1 MKRINSP
8 RSGLVLRFL
17 MREWRSGELGLLV
30 SAVVLAVG
38 TVTGISLFVD
48 RLSHALL
55 SESATYLAADRV
67 IASSRPIPDEFV
79 TAAQRLGLT
88 TVRTLVFPSM
98 VFAGERNQLV
108 SVKAVGAGYPLR
120 GVLRLADEPFGPS
133 EPVAQLPPPG
143 EVWLDSRLF
152 PALGVEVGDTVTVGV
167 ADLRVGR
174 VLADEPDR
182 GGSFFDF
189 GPRLL
194 MRTDDVAR
202 TEIVRPGSRISYRL
216 LLAGADDALERL
228 HSELEPELGPN
239 YRWMGIRQSSPSIGS
254 ALDRAQS
261 FLLLGGLLAVL
272 LAGVAV
278 ALAAHR
284 YARRHYD
291 HVAILKTLGTT
302 PAEIQRG
309 YLALLAAVGAVAAVG
324 GLVLGAGLHLL
335 IVAALS
341 AYMPLQ
347 LPMAG
352 VKPLIVGAFSG
363 FVCLAAF
370 AWPPLMGLK
379 SISPMRV
386 IRRDLDSAGVSRG
399 LTYGCAV
406 VGTLGLM
413 LWYTDSWR
421 LTLWTVAGISGVS
434 LVFGVL
440 AYLLL
445 RAGRRLGMQAGS
457 GWRLALAGLARRR
470 SESVAQILIFGLAI
484 MLLLIMILLRTA
496 LLDEWRTQLPEHAPN
511 HFLMNVAP
519 EQVEPLEAMVRGHVD
534 QMGELYPMT
543 RGRVVAVNGIA
554 TAKWEKTRR
563 SASSAD
569 PSLDSERNLSW
580 TTTLPANNRIE
591 AGQWWGAEGADEAAV
606 SLEEAYA
613 GAAGIRV
620 GDTIDFDIGGLPVNA
635 RVTSIRRVEWDS
647 MAPNFFILFS
657 PGALRDIP
665 ATYMTSF
672 YLAPQDK
679 PFLNQLLAAF
689 PTVTVIEVDK
699 VIAQIQSIVG
709 RVTQAVQL
717 VLALVLV
724 AGCLVLVASI
734 QASGEERLREHA
746 LLRALGASR
755 RLVRGALGAEFALL
769 GLFAGLIAAFG
780 AEVTVFGL
788 DKQIFQLSARLHP
801 WVWLAGPLV
810 GAALVCAIGLFG
822 TRSLVASPPVL
833 VLRELG

>member
-1 MKRINSP
+1 M
-8 RSGLVLRFL
+8 RFL
-17 MREWRSGELGLLV
+17 LREWRSGELRLLV
-30 SAVVLAVG
+30 AAVLLAVG

-48 RLSHALL
+48 RLSAALL
-55 SESATYLAADRV
+55 SESSTYLAADRV
-67 IASSRPIPDEFV
+67 VASSRVIPDAFEAAAKARGLA
-79 TAAQRLGLT
+79 TA
-88 TVRTLVFPSM
+88 RTMTFPSM
-98 VFAGERNQLV
+98 VFSGERNQLV
-108 SVKAVGAGYPLR
+108 SVKAVSDGYPLR
-120 GVLRLADEPFGPS
+120 GVLKLAQEPFGPATTVIG
-133 EPVAQLPPPG
+133 EVPATG

-152 PALGVEVGDTVTVGV
+152 PALGVVVGDAINVGD
-167 ADLRVGR
+167 ATLRVGR
-174 VLADEPDR
+174 VLSDEPDR

-194 MRTDDVAR
+194 MRMDDVPR
-202 TEIVRPGSRISYRL
+202 TDVVKPGSRISYRL
-216 LLAGADDALERL
+216 LLAGSDDALKQL
-228 HSELEPELGPN
+228 HTELEAKRGAT
-239 YRWMGIRQSSPSIGS
+239 YRWMGIRESTPSIGS
-254 ALDRAQS
+254 ALDRAQA

-291 HVAILKTLGTT
+291 HVAILKTLGAT
-302 PAEIQRG
+302 PAEIQGG
-309 YLALLAAVGAVAAVG
+309 YLALLGAVGAVGALA
-324 GLVLGAGLHLL
+324 GLVAGGALHLL

-347 LPMAG
+347 LPLPG
-352 VKPLIVGAFSG
+352 VKPLLIGAVSG

-370 AWPPLMGLK
+370 ALPPLMGLK

-386 IRRDLDSAGVSRG
+386 IRRDLDVAGVSRT
-399 LTYGCAV
+399 LTYAFAV
-406 VGTLGLM
+406 IGTLGLM
-413 LWYTDSWR
+413 LWYTSSWR

-434 LVFGVL
+434 IVFGAL

-470 SESVAQILIFGLAI
+470 GESVAQILIFGLAI
-484 MLLLIMILLRTA
+484 MLLLIMVLLRTA
-496 LLDEWRTQLPEHAPN
+496 LLSEWQTQLPEHAPN

-519 EQVEPLEAMVRGHVD
+519 DQVGPLEAMVRGHVD

-543 RGRVVAVNGIA
+543 RGRIVAVNGLD
-554 TAKWEKTRR
+554 TAQWEEARR
-563 SASSAD
+563 AAASTD
-569 PSLDSERNLSW
+569 PNLDSERNLSW
-580 TTTLPANNRIE
+580 TAVLPANNRIE
-591 AGQWWGAEGADEAAV
+591 AGKWWDEEPDEPAV

-613 GAAGIRV
+613 TSAGIKV
-620 GDTIDFDIGGLPVNA
+620 GDVISFDIGGLPVDA

-657 PGALRDIP
+657 PGALQDVP

-672 YLAPQDK
+672 YLAPEEK
-679 PFLNQLLAAF
+679 GFLNRLLAEF

-717 VLALVLV
+717 VLSLVLV

-746 LLRALGASR
+746 LLRAIGASR

-769 GLFAGLIAAFG
+769 GVFAGLIAAFG
-780 AEVTVFGL
+780 AEVTVFAL
-788 DKQIFQLSARLHP
+788 DKQIFELSPQLHP
-801 WVWLAGPLV
+801 WVWLAGPLI
-810 GAALVCAIGLFG
+810 GAVVVCGIGLFG
-822 TRSLVASPPVL
+822 TRALVGSPPVL

>member
-1 MKRINSP
+1 MSSP
-8 RSGLVLRFL
+8 PRRVQLVVRFL
-17 MREWRSGELGLLV
+17 LREWRAGELRLLV
-30 SAVVLAVG
+30 AAVLLAVG

-48 RLSHALL
+48 RLSGALL

-67 IASSRPIPDEFV
+67 IASSRAIPDEFE
-79 TAAQRLGLT
+79 TAAHQHGLAT
-88 TVRTLVFPSM
+88 ARTMTFPSM

-108 SVKAVGAGYPLR
+108 SVKAVSEGYPLR
-120 GVLRLADEPFGPS
+120 GVLRLAQAPFGAGVVVS
-133 EPVAQLPPPG
+133 GELPAAG

-152 PALGVEVGDTVTVGV
+152 PALGVEVGDVINVGD
-167 ADLRVGR
+167 AALRVGR
-174 VLADEPDR
+174 VLSDEPDR
-182 GGSFFDF
+182 GGSLFDF

-194 MRTDDVAR
+194 MRMDDVPR
-202 TEIVRPGSRISYRL
+202 TDIVKPGSRISYRL
-216 LLAGADDALERL
+216 LLAGAAEALDQL
-228 HSELEPELGPN
+228 HAELMTRPGATF
-239 YRWMGIRQSSPSIGS
+239 RWMGIRESTPSIGS
-254 ALDRAQS
+254 ALDRAQA

-291 HVAILKTLGTT
+291 HVAILKTLGAT
-302 PAEIQRG
+302 PSEIQWG
-309 YLALLAAVGAVAAVG
+309 YLALLGAVGGVAAV
-324 GLVLGAGLHLL
+324 AGLAAGGALHLM

-347 LPMAG
+347 LPMPG
-352 VKPLIVGAFSG
+352 VRPLVFGAVSG

-370 AWPPLMGLK
+370 GLPPLMGLK

-386 IRRDLDSAGVSRG
+386 IRRDLDVAGVSRA
-399 LTYGCAV
+399 LTYAFALI
-406 VGTLGLM
+406 GTLGLL
-413 LWYTDSWR
+413 LWYTSSWR

-434 LVFGVL
+434 IVFGAL

-445 RAGRRLGMQAGS
+445 RAGRKIGMQAGS

-470 SESVAQILIFGLAI
+470 GESVAQILIFGLAI
-484 MLLLIMILLRTA
+484 MLLLIMVLLRTA
-496 LLDEWRTQLPEHAPN
+496 LLSEWQTQLPEHAPN

-519 EQVEPLEAMVRGHVD
+519 DQVAPLESMVHGHVD

-543 RGRVVAVNGIA
+543 RGRIVAVNGVD
-554 TAKWEKTRR
+554 TTQWEETRR
-563 SASSAD
+563 ASASTD
-569 PSLDSERNLSW
+569 PNLDAERNLSW
-580 TTTLPANNRIE
+580 TAALPANNRIE
-591 AGQWWGAEGADEAAV
+591 AGAWWDERSDDPAV

-613 GAAGIRV
+613 ASAGIKV
-620 GDTIDFDIGGLPVNA
+620 GDVISFDIGGLPVDA
-635 RVTSIRRVEWDS
+635 RVASIRRVEWDS

-657 PGALRDIP
+657 PGALRDVP

-679 PFLNQLLAAF
+679 AFLNRLLAAF

-717 VLALVLV
+717 VLSLVLV
-724 AGCLVLVASI
+724 AGCLVLIASI

-769 GLFAGLIAAFG
+769 GAFAGLIAAFG
-780 AEVTVFGL
+780 AEVTVFAL
-788 DKQIFQLSARLHP
+788 DKQVFELSPQLHP
-801 WVWLAGPLV
+801 WVWLAGPVLGAAVVCGIGLLSTRALV
-810 GAALVCAIGLFG
+810 G
-822 TRSLVASPPVL
+822 SPPVM

>member
-1 MKRINSP
+1 
-8 RSGLVLRFL
+8 
-17 MREWRSGELGLLV
+17 
-30 SAVVLAVG
+30 
-38 TVTGISLFVD
+38 
-48 RLSHALL
+48 
-55 SESATYLAADRV
+55 
-67 IASSRPIPDEFV
+67 
-79 TAAQRLGLT
+79 
-88 TVRTLVFPSM
+88 M
-98 VFAGERNQLV
+98 VFAGDRNQLV
-108 SVKAVGAGYPLR
+108 SVKAVSDGYPLR
-120 GVLRLADEPFGPS
+120 GVLRLADAPFGPS
-133 EPVAQLPPPG
+133 VPVDELPPAG

-152 PALGVEVGDTVTVGV
+152 PALGVAVGDAVTVGV
-167 ADLRVGR
+167 AELRVGR

-194 MRTDDVAR
+194 MRTGDVAR
-202 TEIVRPGSRISYRL
+202 TEVVRPGSRISYRL
-216 LLAGADDALERL
+216 LIAGPDPALEQL
-228 HSELEPELGPN
+228 HGQLEKELGAN

-254 ALDRAQS
+254 ALDRAQA

-302 PAEIQRG
+302 PAEILWG
-309 YLALLAAVGAVAAVG
+309 YLALLGVVGGVAAAG
-324 GLVLGAGLHLL
+324 GLVLGGALHLM

-352 VKPLIVGAFSG
+352 VRPLLVGAVSG
-363 FVCLAAF
+363 FICLAAF
-370 AWPPLMGLK
+370 ALPPLMGLRA
-379 SISPMRV
+379 ISPMRV
-386 IRRDLDSAGVSRG
+386 IRRDLDAAAVSRW
-399 LTYGCAV
+399 LTYGCAGL
-406 VGTLGLM
+406 GTLGLL

-421 LTLWTVAGISGVS
+421 LTVWTVIGIGGVS
-434 LVFGVL
+434 IVFGL
-440 AYLLL
+440 FADLLL

-470 SESVAQILIFGLAI
+470 GDSVAQILIFGLAI

-519 EQVEPLEAMVRGHVD
+519 EQVEPLETMARARVERMD
-534 QMGELYPMT
+534 ELYPMT
-543 RGRVVAVNGIA
+543 RGRVVAVNGVA
-554 TAKWEKTRR
+554 TAEWEKTHR
-563 SASSAD
+563 SPSSAD

-580 TTTLPANNRIE
+580 TASLPANNRIE
-591 AGQWWGAEGADEAAV
+591 AGAWWSADSDAAAV

-613 GAAGIRV
+613 TSAGIGV
-620 GDTIDFDIGGLPVNA
+620 GDVIDFDIGGLPVNA

-657 PGALRDIP
+657 PGAMRDVP

-672 YLAPQDK
+672 YLAPEDK

-717 VLALVLV
+717 VLGLVLA

-755 RLVRGALGAEFALL
+755 RLVRGALGIEFALL
-769 GLFAGLIAAFG
+769 GSFAGLIAAFG
-780 AEVTVFGL
+780 AEVTVFAL
-788 DKQIFQLSARLHP
+788 DKQVFQLAARLHP
-801 WVWLAGPLV
+801 WVWFAGPAV
-810 GAALVCAIGLFG
+810 GAAIVCGIGLFG